1 MTPITTQKNKVQ
13 DVNHLTSALKKKKK
27 TKLFHRTK
35 KKKRKKMKMNQRTK
49 MKKMKNIVKIMKKR
63 NGAII
68 IKMRMRRKIV
78 TIMKKKKITV
88 GHSLKTLKKM

>member
-13 DVNHLTSALKKKKK
+13 NVNHLTSVVKKKKM
-27 TKLFHRTK
+27 TLFHRTK

-49 MKKMKNIVKIMKKR
+49 MKKMKSTAKTMKKR

-68 IKMRMRRKIV
+68 MKMIKKRVI
-78 TIMKKKKITV
+78 IMNKKKITV
-88 GHSLKTLKKM
+88 RQSLKTLKKM